1 MKQIKERR
9 AKRCI
14 RATPM
19 PRMSLARQKNIRLF
33 RKRMLHEANRNYRR
47 EVRALLPAARAAHRL
62 PHPDPLPDPDHDLLH
77 RLRRVRFDEDSNS
90 VTEYAPWIADYRESE
105 EEEESEES
113 RENSSDEDFK
123 VDE

>member
-1 MKQIKERR
+1 
-9 AKRCI
+9 
-14 RATPM
+14 
-19 PRMSLARQKNIRLF
+19 MSLARQKNIRLF
-33 RKRMLHEANRNYRR
+33 RKRMLHEANRHYRR
-47 EVRALLPAARAAHRL
+47 EVRTLLPAARAAQRL
-62 PHPDPLPDPDHDLLH
+62 PHPDPPADPAEDLNQ

-123 VDE
+123 VEE